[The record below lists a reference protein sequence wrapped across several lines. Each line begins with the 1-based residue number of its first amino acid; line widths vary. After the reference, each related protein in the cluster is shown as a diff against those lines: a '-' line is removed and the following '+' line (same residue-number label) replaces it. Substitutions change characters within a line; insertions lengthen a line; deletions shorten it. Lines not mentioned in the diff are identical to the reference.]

1 MRTWGLF
8 TISLLVV
15 TLSVCPARAQAD
27 SRAGRSANLETPQA
41 CVEHF
46 IEHARDEDFN
56 RASQALNTR
65 LLRDLSPS
73 EAARQLYFVMT
84 QELWIDWSR
93 LPDRPDGMI
102 DTPSLAGSNGM
113 IGKERSSISLGEI
126 SIDGRAVPIR
136 IERETGEEG
145 SQSWLFS
152 AQSVENI
159 PALYAEH
166 GPGWIDRHTPD
177 WASER
182 VMGGVAIWKII
193 VIALT
198 LVIAPLTGY
207 LTARVLRWISTKTEK
222 IDLSMLKKFDWPISI
237 VVAALILWLVV
248 EFGLSLP
255 GAIATIADP
264 VVLVLFIAAITF
276 LLMRVLNVVIDTLAR
291 EAIRRFHEEGSDSER
306 RVLTQL
312 TVARYTILLV
322 TAFVGVGIVLL
333 QLDMARTLGITLM
346 SSAGVAAVI
355 FGIAGH
361 AVLGN
366 LIAGLQIALTQPFKL
381 GDTVYIEDNWGTIEQ
396 ISYTFVVVNTWDHRR
411 LVFPIKYFIDNW
423 FENWSLNK
431 TYLVKPIYVK
441 LDYRAPVD
449 TIREKFM
456 ELATNHERHDAEH
469 GDDPEVLVTDTEGD
483 DIILR
488 MTAGGAEVH
497 DAWQMSCDLREQMVA
512 YIRELDDGAYLA
524 RTRVEL
530 ERDE

>member
-1 MRTWGLF
+1 MTRRGNFALA
-8 TISLLVV
+8 IMLQLLCAAIAVG
-15 TLSVCPARAQAD
+15 Q
-27 SRAGRSANLETPQA
+27 ANLETPQA
-41 CVEHF
+41 AVEHF
-46 IEHARDEDFN
+46 IEHARDEDFQQ
-56 RASQALNTR
+56 ASLALDTR

-73 EAARQLYFVMT
+73 EAAEQLYFVLT
-84 QELWIDWSR
+84 QELWIDWSM
-93 LPDRPDGMI
+93 LPDRADGMI
-102 DTPSLAGSNGM
+102 DSPGIGGDNAM
-113 IGKERSSISLGEI
+113 VGKERISIPLGEI
-126 SIDGRAVPIR
+126 KANGRSVPIR
-136 IERETGEEG
+136 VDRVEDANGERG
-145 SQSWLFS
+145 WKFA

-159 PALYAEH
+159 PMLYAEH
-166 GPGWIDRHTPD
+166 GPGWIDRHTPA

-193 VIALT
+193 VIGLT
-198 LVIAPLTGY
+198 IIIAPLAGY

-222 IDLSMLKKFDWPISI
+222 IDLTMLQKFDWPISV
-237 VVAALILWLVV
+237 VVAAFVVWVVV

-255 GAIATIADP
+255 GVIATIADP
-264 VVLVLFIAAITF
+264 IVLILLVAALTF
-276 LLMRVLNVVIDTLAR
+276 LLMRVLNVVIDTFAR
-291 EAIRRFHEEGSDSER
+291 DAIRKFHEEGSESER

-396 ISYTFVVVNTWDHRR
+396 VSYTFVVVNTWDHRR

-431 TYLVKPIYVK
+431 TYLVKPIYVRV
-441 LDYRAPVD
+441 DYRAPVGK
-449 TIREKFM
+449 IRDKFI
-456 ELATNHERHDAEH
+456 ELATSHERHDREN
-469 GDDPEVLVTDTEGD
+469 GEDPEVLVTDTDGD

-488 MTAGGAEVH
+488 LCAGGAEVH
-497 DAWQMSCDLREQMVA
+497 DAWLMSCDLRERIVA
-512 YIRELDDGAYLA
+512 YITELDGGAYLA

-530 ERDE
+530 GGEG